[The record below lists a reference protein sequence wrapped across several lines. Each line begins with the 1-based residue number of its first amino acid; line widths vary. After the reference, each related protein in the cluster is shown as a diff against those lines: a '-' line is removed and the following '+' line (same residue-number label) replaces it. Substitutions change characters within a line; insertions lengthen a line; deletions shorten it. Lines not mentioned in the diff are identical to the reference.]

1 MFDGKNFSMRNIL
14 QARRNILIKGWLAI
28 GHGNEKRLNGSL
40 LVGFNSNLPIPH
52 FLNYFIFVFLW
63 LEMLDHQNPLHE

>member
-14 QARRNILIKGWLAI
+14 QTRRNILIKGWLAI
-28 GHGNEKRLNGSL
+28 GHRNEKRLNGSL
-40 LVGFNSNLPIPH
+40 FVGFNSNLPIH
-52 FLNYFIFVFLW
+52 FLNYFIFDFLW